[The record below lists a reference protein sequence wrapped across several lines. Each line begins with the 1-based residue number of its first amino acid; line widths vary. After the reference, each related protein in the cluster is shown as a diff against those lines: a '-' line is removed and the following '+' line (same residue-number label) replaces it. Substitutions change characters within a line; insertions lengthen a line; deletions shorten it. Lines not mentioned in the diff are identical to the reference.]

1 VLLAIW
7 LVWITSTAA
16 AQTARYET
24 LAQPAQDEDIA
35 RDCRWL
41 LHLDVRVLGWTCA
54 VSVVTGLLFGLAPAL
69 QISAN
74 RVNEALKQSGRG
86 AASPTQRM
94 RGVLLVTEMALA
106 IALLIGT
113 GLLVRSMAQ
122 LQRVELGFQS
132 ENVLTLEV
140 ALDSERYSPTQRRIF
155 YETAQQR
162 LSSLPGVTAVGISSS
177 LPLLGAAGMSI
188 VMAQDQAPTSR
199 DATPRAVFHPV
210 SAGYFDTLGIRL
222 LRGRVF
228 NTYETADSA
237 YVAVVNDSLARR
249 FWPNQDPLGKRI
261 KQGGA
266 EDPTSW
272 REVIGV
278 VSDVRQSGI
287 ELPVEMEAYVP
298 IAQEPPLV
306 AHISVRTR
314 GPSTGLAL
322 IARQTLHSVDPNAPV
337 YGVFTM
343 GELLLAWLAPR
354 RYTLFVLGVFAVL
367 ALVLVTV
374 GIYGNLTYLVAQR
387 TQELG
392 VRMALGARPSNIILL
407 VTCEALKW
415 AVVGSLSGSALAVT
429 FGRFIR
435 GLLFGVGP
443 SDPLTIVG
451 VCLAAVGIAI
461 MASYLP
467 ARRASRIDPVI
478 ALRTE

>member
-1 VLLAIW
+1 
-7 LVWITSTAA
+7 
-16 AQTARYET
+16 
-24 LAQPAQDEDIA
+24 
-35 RDCRWL
+35 
-41 LHLDVRVLGWTCA
+41 
-54 VSVVTGLLFGLAPAL
+54 
-69 QISAN
+69 
-74 RVNEALKQSGRG
+74 
-86 AASPTQRM
+86 
-94 RGVLLVTEMALA
+94 
-106 IALLIGT
+106 
-113 GLLVRSMAQ
+113 
-122 LQRVELGFQS
+122 
-132 ENVLTLEV
+132 
-140 ALDSERYSPTQRRIF
+140 
-155 YETAQQR
+155 
-162 LSSLPGVTAVGISSS
+162 
-177 LPLLGAAGMSI
+177 
-188 VMAQDQAPTSR
+188 
-199 DATPRAVFHPV
+199 
-210 SAGYFDTLGIRL
+210 
-222 LRGRVF
+222 
-228 NTYETADSA
+228 
-237 YVAVVNDSLARR
+237 
-249 FWPNQDPLGKRI
+249 
-261 KQGGA
+261 
-266 EDPTSW
+266 
-272 REVIGV
+272 
-278 VSDVRQSGI
+278 
-287 ELPVEMEAYVP
+287 MEAYVP

-343 GELLLAWLAPR
+343 GELLSAWLAPR
-354 RYTLFVLGVFAVL
+354 RYTLFVLGVFAAL

-392 VRMALGARPSNIILL
+392 VRMALGARASNIILL

-415 AVVGSLSGSALAVT
+415 AVVGSLLGSALAVT